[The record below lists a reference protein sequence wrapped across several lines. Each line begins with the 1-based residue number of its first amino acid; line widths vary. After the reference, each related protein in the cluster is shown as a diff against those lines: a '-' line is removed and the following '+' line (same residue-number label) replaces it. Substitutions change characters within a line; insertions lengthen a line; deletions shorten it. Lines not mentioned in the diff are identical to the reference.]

1 MTEFHRHRSGIF
13 LPYKRRPTCI
23 DFFCGCGG
31 FSLGMMQ
38 AGFEVVAAVDH
49 DATALMTYMI
59 NLGSYPIDIHYIE
72 PGDKER
78 LNKVV
83 ENSLG
88 RRKKIKKNLYSL
100 QVSGS
105 GMISNCPELTPVK
118 NVWMGDVRNLPGKT
132 ILDTLGMKKGE
143 VDCVCGG
150 PPCQGFSTSGKRDI
164 MDPRNSLI
172 FEYARLILEIWPKTF
187 VMENVP
193 GILSMVTPE
202 GIPVI
207 DAFCRILED
216 GGFGGFNA
224 LKKTLLNTAGAGVAL
239 QSKPVSKSG
248 GKVAK
253 QKSSEL
259 QASLF

>member
-1 MTEFHRHRSGIF
+1 MAEFHRHRSGLF

-31 FSLGMMQ
+31 FSLGFMQ

-72 PGDKER
+72 PSDKER

-88 RRKKIKKNLYSL
+88 RQKKAKKNLYSL

-105 GMISNCPELTPVK
+105 GMISNCPELVPVK
-118 NVWMGDVRNLPGKT
+118 NVWMGDVRKLSGQD
-132 ILDTLGMKKGE
+132 ILKALNMKKGE
-143 VDCVCGG
+143 IDCVCGG
-150 PPCQGFSTSGKRDI
+150 PPCQGYSTSGKRDI
-164 MDPRNSLI
+164 LDPRNSLI
-172 FEYARLILEIWPKTF
+172 FDYARLILEIDPKTF

-202 GIPVI
+202 GIPVV
-207 DAFCRILED
+207 DAFCRILAD

-224 LKKTLLNTAGAGVAL
+224 LKKTLLNTAGAGAAL
-239 QSKPVSKSG
+239 KSKPASRPTGKTESK
-248 GKVAK
+248 
-253 QKSSEL
+253 KSDEV